1 VKAAAYAGLALIAA
15 AGALALALGADAP
28 SPQNHEAALKND
40 DGSWKY
46 TNRLVDST
54 SPYLLQHAH
63 NPVDW
68 RPWDQQA
75 LDLAKAQDKPIF
87 LSVGYSTCYWCHVME
102 REVFSDPEIAALM
115 NEHFINI
122 KVDRE
127 QRPDIDEVY
136 MTATQ
141 LMTRSG
147 GWPNSVF
154 LTPDLKPFF
163 AGTYFGPE
171 DRFGRPG
178 FPSVIEQLSD
188 AWRNRRQE
196 VLAVADRT
204 ADAIRRVLAGE
215 APNQGEP
222 PPLDHTLPDAAV
234 ASLSQRYDERFG
246 GFGLAPKFPQG
257 FAFPLLFDVHERT
270 GEPRH
275 RDMALRTLRMMAAGG
290 IRDHVGGGFHRY
302 STDERWAVPHFEK
315 MLYNQAQLA
324 RAYVE
329 AHTVA
334 GDPAFERAAHDI
346 FRFVNEVMTSPDGA
360 FYSALDAETDAVE
373 GAMYA
378 WSREQIEGTLTP
390 ELLSSFDAV
399 FDIAEIPH
407 IPGHKHP
414 GGGAIVMRA
423 PLRELAE
430 SQRVDRAD
438 LRRRAD
444 DVLAALREARAERP
458 MPRLDDKVIAGWNGL
473 MIDACAFAG
482 ETLDTPEYTRRARR
496 AATFILDRM
505 LQDDGRLMRI
515 WRAGEVEQEAFI
527 EDYAFVIRG
536 MLSLHRATG
545 EPRWRDAARRLEA
558 AAANRFWDDERG
570 GYYFAQPNENLL
582 ARSNRVAD
590 GAVPSGN
597 SVMAHN
603 LITLASIDD
612 DPDALERAQRLMRRF
627 AAQAKIAP
635 QATLHLIHAVER
647 LASGEGAPKDD
658 APGERGISIGIP
670 LAADNAD
677 ADGASLDSAQR
688 VKIDAI
694 PPDTPPATGE
704 PFEVRLRI
712 RIDEGWHINAA
723 DGLPDGL
730 IPTRIDLRSE
740 RDMEV
745 VEIRYPEPITLR
757 APFADAP
764 IPVYKG
770 QVEIVVTAR
779 FTHAPREDAQ
789 HTPLRALW
797 RVQACDDARCLRP
810 AEGVALVSVTTL
822 P

>member
-1 VKAAAYAGLALIAA
+1 VKGITLGAAALAA
-15 AGALALALGADAP
+15 AGAAGFALTTRAP
-28 SPQNHEAALKND
+28 AQQDHEAALKNE
-40 DGSWKY
+40 DGSWKH
-46 TNRLVDST
+46 TNRLIEST

-68 RPWDQQA
+68 RPWDQKA
-75 LDLAKAQDKPIF
+75 LDLAREQDKPIF

-102 REVFSDPEIAALM
+102 REVFSDPEIASLM

-141 LMTRSG
+141 LMTQSG

-178 FPSVIEQLSD
+178 FPRVLEELSD
-188 AWRNRRQE
+188 AWRNRRDE
-196 VLAVADRT
+196 VLAVAER
-204 ADAIRRVLAGE
+204 AGDAVRRVLAGGDS
-215 APNQGEP
+215 NQADP

-234 ASLSQRYDERFG
+234 AALSQSYDERYG
-246 GFGLAPKFPQG
+246 GFGMAPKFPQG
-257 FAFPLLFDVHERT
+257 FVFPLLFDVHERA

-275 RDMALRTLRMMAAGG
+275 REMALRTLRMMAAGG

-302 STDERWAVPHFEK
+302 STDARWAVPHFEK

-324 RAYVE
+324 RAYIE
-329 AHTVA
+329 AHRLA
-334 GDPAFERAAHDI
+334 GDPSFERAARDI
-346 FRFVNEVMTSPDGA
+346 FRFVDEVMTSPHGA

-378 WSREQIEGTLTP
+378 WSRQQIERTLDP
-390 ELLSSFDAV
+390 ELRSTFDAV
-399 FDIAEIPH
+399 FDIAQIPH

-414 GGGAIVMRA
+414 GGGALVMKA

-430 SQRVDRAD
+430 SQDVEWSE

-444 DVLAALREARAERP
+444 ETLAALREARAQRP
-458 MPRLDDKVIAGWNGL
+458 LPRLDDKVIAGWNGL
-473 MIDACAFAG
+473 MIDAYAFAG
-482 ETLDTPEYTRRARR
+482 ESLETPEYTTRARR
-496 AATFILDRM
+496 AAAFILDRM

-515 WRAGEVEQEAFI
+515 WRKGEVEQEAFI

-536 MLSLHRATG
+536 LLSLHRTTG
-545 EPRWRDAARRLEA
+545 EARWLDAARRLEA
-558 AAANRFWDDERG
+558 TAANRFWDDERG
-570 GYYFAQPNENLL
+570 GYYFSPPNDNLL

-590 GAVPSGN
+590 GAVPAGN

-603 LITLASIDD
+603 LITLASLDD
-612 DPDALERAQRLMRRF
+612 DPDALDRAQRLMRRF
-627 AAQAKIAP
+627 APRALRAP
-635 QATLHLIHAVER
+635 QSGMHLIHAVER
-647 LASGEGAPKDD
+647 FASGAGSHRDD
-658 APGERGISIGIP
+658 APAEVSIGFP
-670 LAADNAD
+670 APNDDAD
-677 ADGASLDSAQR
+677 ANRASLDSARR
-688 VKIDAI
+688 VTIEAI
-694 PPDTPPATGE
+694 PPAAPAATGE
-704 PFEVRLRI
+704 RFEVRLRL
-712 RIDEGWHINAA
+712 RIDEGWHINAHE
-723 DGLPDGL
+723 GLPQGL
-730 IPTRIDLRSE
+730 IPTSVDLRSE
-740 RDMEV
+740 RGLEV

-757 APFADAP
+757 APFADRP
-764 IPVYKG
+764 IPVFEG
-770 QVEIVVTAR
+770 EVEIVVTAR
-779 FTHAPREDAQ
+779 FTDAPADGARE
-789 HTPLRALW
+789 TPLRALW

-810 AEGVALVSVTTL
+810 AEGVVPLAAPTL